1 MREYRLVRSKR
12 RTLALQIKNGEL
24 TVRAPEGL
32 EKSRIDDFVQRREEW
47 ILTHIARQEEHMR
60 LHPEPDEDQMR
71 RLRGMAEEILPQRV
85 EYYGKITGLHPK
97 QIRIN
102 QAKTR
107 FGSCSSRGNICFSW
121 RLMEYPP
128 EAVDYVVLHEL
139 CHLRFMDHGAKFY
152 ALVEQYMPDW
162 RQRREMLKK

>member
-1 MREYRLVRSKR
+1 MREYRLIRSKR
-12 RTLALQIKNGEL
+12 RTLALQIKDGEL

-32 EKSRIDDFVQRREEW
+32 EKSRIDDFVRRKEPW
-47 ILTHIARQEEHMR
+47 IRTHIAIQEERSR
-60 LHPEPDEDQMR
+60 LHPEPDEAQR
-71 RLRGMAEEILPQRV
+71 QRLRSMAEEILPQRV
-85 EYYGKITGLHPK
+85 EHFGKITGLRPK

-107 FGSCSSRGNICFSW
+107 FGSCSSKGNICFSW

-128 EAVDYVVLHEL
+128 EAIDYVVLHEL
-139 CHLRFMDHGAKFY
+139 CHLRFMDHSANFY

-162 RQRREMLKK
+162 KRRREMLKK